1 MGQDFF
7 AITISHQVGSSGA
20 PIGKRLSERL
30 NIPFFDREI
39 LKRVSGRLH
48 MAEADLEH
56 REERLRSFWQTYSRT
71 AELMDPALSLSA
83 DQYDPTDKE
92 LFQLESEILLRIAE
106 KTSAVFIGRCGRH
119 ILRDHPRHIGLML
132 CADPAARIERIKML
146 YRLGAPEA
154 ESSWKKTTGIGR
166 PTSARSPAR
175 TGWMPACTTCASI
188 PPGWEWKAQWSS
200 SAPLSAVSSSKARA
214 APRWRPPPSP
224 REKTA
229 ARRTVFSPPKIPIL
243 APALPPKADPPALD
257 IRLRWGIIP
266 RIVARL

>member
-1 MGQDFF
+1 MGQELF

-119 ILRDHPRHIGLML
+119 ILRGLPRHISLLL

-146 YRLGAPEA
+146 YHLDAPEA
-154 ESSWKKTTGIGR
+154 GKFMEENDRDRAAYIRAFTGQDWLDACLYDLCLN
-166 PTSARSPAR
+166 TSR
-175 TGWMPACTTCASI
+175 TGAE
-188 PPGWEWKAQWSS
+188 G
-200 SAPLSAVSSSKARA
+200 AVELIGNYVKNRF
-214 APRWRPPPSP
+214 P
-224 REKTA
+224 
-229 ARRTVFSPPKIPIL
+229 
-243 APALPPKADPPALD
+243 
-257 IRLRWGIIP
+257 
-266 RIVARL
+266 